1 MSNEIGKEIFRQLG
15 GMKMV
20 AMTGAK
26 NMLYHPDGFSWK
38 MPSNFAKNKINYVK
52 VTLNSGDLYDIEFG
66 YIRSLNYKV
75 VSNVPDVFNDN
86 LRDVIESETGLKL
99 KLF

>member
-26 NMLYHPDGFSWK
+26 NMMYHPDGFSWK
-38 MPSNFAKNKINYVK
+38 MPSNFAQKKINYVK
-52 VTLNSGDLYDIEFG
+52 VTLNAGDLYDVTFG
-66 YIRSLNYKV
+66 YIRGLNYKI
-75 VSNVPDVFNDN
+75 VSEVSDVFVEN
-86 LRDVIESETGLKL
+86 LRDVIESETGLKFR
-99 KLF
+99 LF